1 MTEADVHATLTEHL
15 IQHLRHTHTDAG
27 EVRVVHTHISTVL
40 LAGDFAYKL
49 KRPVRLPFLDF
60 STLERRH
67 HFLQEELRLNR
78 RTAPELYLD
87 LLPITGHPHAPRLGG
102 TGPAIEWALRMRR
115 FGPGGDFRAM
125 AEAGTLTPHHIDA
138 LADHLAAFHLALPP
152 SAPSP
157 GGSLLRWA
165 SDSLDEVAASAQR
178 PTTCTPADI
187 AHLRELLLTRL
198 AHPQPT
204 DAERQRNGWVRE
216 CHGDLHLG
224 NLVEWQGRVM
234 AFDALEFDPALRHT
248 DVMADLA
255 FPFMDLLAHG
265 LPGLA
270 WRLVNRHAEHT
281 GDFEGLCLLPALA
294 AYRALVRAKVALL
307 PPGAPDTFPRCWDL
321 AHRLLVPQRP
331 LLVLTT
337 GLSGS
342 GKSTLALMLAEQLGA
357 VRLRSDVER
366 KRLFGLA
373 ATARPAPAL
382 GLYTPDATMRT
393 YNRLGALAQTL
404 LRGGLS
410 VVVDAACLR
419 QHERAT
425 LHALAQACDATFAL
439 VTCDAPTPL
448 LQARITARQAA
459 NHDASDATLAVL
471 HMQQAV
477 VEPVPA
483 DWAGLC
489 HHVTNHSGLD
499 TLATRAHALARQL
512 APHTP

>member
-15 IQHLRHTHTDAG
+15 IRHLRHTHAGTG

-78 RTAPELYLD
+78 RTAPALYLD
-87 LLPITGHPHAPRLGG
+87 LLPITGQPDAPQLGG
-102 TGPAIEWALRMRR
+102 TGPTIEWALRMRR

-138 LADHLAAFHLALPP
+138 LADHLAAFHLALPA
-152 SAPSP
+152 SAPVP

-178 PTTCTPADI
+178 PTTCTPTAI
-187 AHLRELLLTRL
+187 KHLREQLLPRL
-198 AHPQPT
+198 AHPQPSI
-204 DAERQRNGWVRE
+204 EKRQRDGWVRE

-265 LPGLA
+265 LPTLA
-270 WRLVNRHAEHT
+270 WRLVNRHVEHT

-307 PPGAPDTFPRCWDL
+307 PPSEPGSFQRCWDL

-342 GKSTLALMLAEQLGA
+342 GKSTLAQMLTEQLGA

-373 ATARPAPAL
+373 PTARPEAAL
-382 GLYTPDATMRT
+382 GLYTPDATQRT
-393 YNRLGALAQTL
+393 YARLGTLAQTL

-419 QHERAT
+419 EHERET
-425 LHALAQACDATFAL
+425 LRALAQACGAAFAL

-459 NHDASDATLAVL
+459 NHDASDATLDVL
-471 HMQQAV
+471 RMQQAV
-477 VEPVPA
+477 MEPLPA
-483 DWAGLC
+483 DWAPFC
-489 HHVTNHSGLD
+489 HRVVNDGDLE
-499 TLATRAHALARQL
+499 TLAAQAQVLTRLWAPKLA
-512 APHTP
+512 